1 MSHLTRRQLLGRAAI
16 AAGAA
21 ATLGSTGT
29 ALAAGAG
36 ASTKAPVLPDPWQM
50 FNCSAWNDSTLFTFG
65 SAASGAAEIGEVME
79 LVTTVRERTGDPVNP
94 TTGDFNVLVYEWQR
108 LAARLERRATQSQ
121 AAGNLVS
128 ARQQWLRASTYQ
140 AQALF
145 FVLGTSRPAR
155 EEAIFRQCEQDW
167 LNGIALW
174 DVPVVQA
181 TIPYQGMNMPAYLF
195 RPADDGVA
203 RPTVIV
209 CNGSDGQNV
218 DLLAEGIT
226 AALDR
231 GYNAL
236 TFEAPGQMSMLF
248 VQQQPMQADWSGIIT
263 AVLGWLTPRRDVD
276 ASRIAA
282 IGISLLGMVLS
293 SAAAGSPG
301 LAAGVLEPGAYSLP
315 LVWGDKQSLTPI
327 EETMNAPAAVQAKV
341 AGEVNAGLAGAWKYM
356 TPLERWQLS
365 KRSELYTTDALVSAR
380 KGRPPSDYYALGKAI
395 LAFQYQDTLPK
406 IGIPMYVCDNQ
417 FDEFFGPQAR
427 KIPGMLTGLNSNQK
441 FLRSL
446 TEKTGTQF
454 HDQPLGPQASQE
466 FIFDWLDAVLG

>member
-1 MSHLTRRQLLGRAAI
+1 MSDLTRRQLLGRAAI

-21 ATLGSTGT
+21 ATMGSTGT
-29 ALAAGAG
+29 ALAAT
-36 ASTKAPVLPDPWQM
+36 SKAAAPPHLPDPWQM
-50 FNCSAWNDSTLFTFG
+50 FNCGAWNDSTLFTFG
-65 SAASGAAEIGEVME
+65 SAASGAAEIGEVMN
-79 LVTTVRERTGDPVNP
+79 LVQVVRERTGDPVNP
-94 TTGDFNVLVYEWQR
+94 TTAHFNILVYEWQR
-108 LAARLERRATQSQ
+108 LAARLERRAAQAQ

-145 FVLGTSRPAR
+145 FVLGTSRPER

-167 LNGIALW
+167 MNGIGLW

-181 TIPYQGMNMPAYLF
+181 GIPYQGLTMPAYLF
-195 RPADDGVA
+195 RPADDNVA
-203 RPTVIV
+203 RPTVII

-236 TFEAPGQMSMLF
+236 TFEAPGQMSLLF
-248 VQQQPMQADWSGIIT
+248 VQQQPMQPDWSGIID
-263 AVLGWLTPRRDVD
+263 AVVGWLAPRRDVD

-282 IGISLLGMVLS
+282 VGISLLGMVLS
-293 SAAAGSPG
+293 SAAAGSTG

-315 LVWGDKQSLTPI
+315 LVWGDKQSLTAI
-327 EETMNAPAAVQAKV
+327 RETLDAPAAVQAKV
-341 AGEVNAGLAGAWKYM
+341 AGEVNGGLAGAWRYM
-356 TPLERWQLS
+356 TPLERWELS
-365 KRSELYTTDALVSAR
+365 KRSELYTTNALLSAR

-395 LAFQYQDTLPK
+395 LAFQYQDVLPK
-406 IGIPMYVCDNQ
+406 IRIPMFVCDNQ
-417 FDEFFGPQAR
+417 FDEFFGPQAK
-427 KIPGMLTGLNSNQK
+427 KIPSMLTGLNDDQK

-446 TEKTGTQF
+446 TEQTGTQF

-466 FIFDWLDAVLG
+466 FIFGWLDAVLG